1 MVVVIRSAGSVLQDV
16 LQVVRRWVWWWNVI
30 DGEWAQRWA
39 LWRLWL
45 AEIGRQLFLSAFLNG
60 RHYSLLWFSGV
71 LSHNYSQLVCVHEC
85 VHHHYDPSEAGGFPL
100 KIFSQAHRCSDTL
113 THWRMDGCAY
123 LLTSVVKLSL
133 CLNHSQIIPRCEE
146 THTNEKSSRG
156 FCFNEKA
163 TALPHLRL

>member
-1 MVVVIRSAGSVLQDV
+1 M
-16 LQVVRRWVWWWNVI
+16 I

-113 THWRMDGCAY
+113 TH
-123 LLTSVVKLSL
+123 
-133 CLNHSQIIPRCEE
+133 
-146 THTNEKSSRG
+146 
-156 FCFNEKA
+156 
-163 TALPHLRL
+163 